1 MAISMILEN
10 VGKGVGDFFDSLM
23 KFLGMLGEICVLGII
38 LVSILVVWWIL
49 TIFASGRGRG

>member
-1 MAISMILEN
+1 MAISMILEG
-10 VGKGVGDFFDSLM
+10 VGKGVSDFFDGLM

-49 TIFASGRGRG
+49 TVFASGRGRG